1 MKACGDRASKAVKA
15 LAKLSMAGGHF
26 PRLADF
32 LQGNEDVENIQV
44 DNHDLHLLSRD
55 EALFNIPA
63 IAAAE
68 VIKRHVAQTSDELSF
83 EVGDIACITEM
94 PPKEVTLFWRGKG
107 GFKIGNFPSGSVEL
121 INRDT
126 QLSALGSD
134 HSTKLVIKNQ
144 EKVFGKDLAQHLG
157 NSGHDVPQV
166 LTMCTELIE
175 KHGIVSGIYRCSGLV
190 TDIKQLREE
199 FNSGKVPDLT
209 GIVQRIHCFS
219 NLCKLYFRELP
230 DPLLTYKLYD
240 DFTEALVAPTE
251 HEKLLRMQDVIQLL
265 PGPNYRTLQHL
276 MRHLSLLESHAD
288 KTKMTSMNLSIVWG
302 PNLLRYVAEALPSL
316 ALPVSLQPS
325 TLLAPPPQLPIFTAI
340 TTTTTTL
347 ITTAIITTITAT
359 CFVSISRQT
368 VEEAVSDPKMVATE
382 MSRQS
387 MVIEFLLKHT
397 EELFGDRCRPIA
409 CESAGG
415 NSLLSPEPL
424 VSSPSIT
431 LLSLEE
437 AQAQKGI
444 QTGVVFADAITAVT
458 NATTA
463 ATAATAATTAATTA
477 GNTADTTNA
486 TTAAATTA
494 IANEA
499 GSRGPGM

>member
-1 MKACGDRASKAVKA
+1 MKPCGDTASKAVQA
-15 LAKLSMAGGHF
+15 LAKLSMAGGRF

-32 LQGNEDVENIQV
+32 LQGNGDVENIQV
-44 DNHDLHLLSRD
+44 DNRDLHLLLRD

-63 IAAAE
+63 IAAAK
-68 VIKRHVAQTSDELSF
+68 VIERHVAKTPDELSF
-83 EVGDIACITEM
+83 EVGDIVCITEM
-94 PPKEVTLFWRGKG
+94 LPKEVTLFWRGKL

-126 QLSALGSD
+126 QLSALGLD
-134 HSTKLVIKNQ
+134 HSTKRVIKIQ
-144 EKVFGKDLAQHLG
+144 EKVFGEDLARHLG
-157 NSGHDVPQV
+157 NSAHDVPQV
-166 LTMCTELIE
+166 LTICTELIE
-175 KHGIVSGIYRCSGLV
+175 KHGIVSGIYRCSGLA
-190 TDIKQLREE
+190 TDIKQLRKE

-209 GIVQRIHCFS
+209 EIVQRIHCFS

-240 DFTEALVAPTE
+240 KFTEALVAPTE
-251 HEKLLRMQDVIQLL
+251 HEQLLRMQDVIQLL

-302 PNLLRYVAEALPSL
+302 PNLLR
-316 ALPVSLQPS
+316 
-325 TLLAPPPQLPIFTAI
+325 
-340 TTTTTTL
+340 
-347 ITTAIITTITAT
+347 
-359 CFVSISRQT
+359 RQT
-368 VEEAVSDPKMVATE
+368 VEGAVSDPKMVVTE

-387 MVIEFLLKHT
+387 MVTEFLLKHT
-397 EELFGDRCRPIA
+397 EELFGDCCRPIA

-458 NATTA
+458 NATT
-463 ATAATAATTAATTA
+463 TADTTAAATTA
-477 GNTADTTNA
+477 D

-494 IANEA
+494 IANAA

>member
-302 PNLLRYVAEALPSL
+302 PNLLR
-316 ALPVSLQPS
+316 
-325 TLLAPPPQLPIFTAI
+325 
-340 TTTTTTL
+340 
-347 ITTAIITTITAT
+347 
-359 CFVSISRQT
+359 RQT

>member
-1 MKACGDRASKAVKA
+1 
-15 LAKLSMAGGHF
+15 
-26 PRLADF
+26 
-32 LQGNEDVENIQV
+32 QV

-107 GFKIGNFPSGSVEL
+107 GFKVTLTPTLLLQCNNVYTNFPSHPTCPEPSTHPPIVHATKVTNMKHFCHSVP
-121 INRDT
+121 
-126 QLSALGSD
+126 
-134 HSTKLVIKNQ
+134 HSRGQQYPSNPARRVIFVVIKNQ

-157 NSGHDVPQV
+157 NSGHDGERV

-240 DFTEALVAPTE
+240 EFTEALVAPTE

-276 MRHLSLLESHAD
+276 MRHLLLLESHAD

-302 PNLLRYVAEALPSL
+302 PNLLR
-316 ALPVSLQPS
+316 
-325 TLLAPPPQLPIFTAI
+325 
-340 TTTTTTL
+340 
-347 ITTAIITTITAT
+347 
-359 CFVSISRQT
+359 RQT

-409 CESAGG
+409 FESAGG

-424 VSSPSIT
+424 VSSPSIM

-437 AQAQKGI
+437 AQAQKMPSL
-444 QTGVVFADAITAVT
+444 QSPT
-458 NATTA
+458 
-463 ATAATAATTAATTA
+463 
-477 GNTADTTNA
+477 
-486 TTAAATTA
+486 
-494 IANEA
+494 
-499 GSRGPGM
+499 PPPLPPLPPLP

>member
-1 MKACGDRASKAVKA
+1 MRWRSCIAGWRLRWNRQSSSVAPAVSCSVSSAKAKVETGVEVVGTGLMKPCGDTASKAVQA

-32 LQGNEDVENIQV
+32 LQGNGDVENIQV
-44 DNHDLHLLSRD
+44 DNRDLHLLLRD

-63 IAAAE
+63 IAAAK
-68 VIKRHVAQTSDELSF
+68 VIERHVAQTPDELSF
-83 EVGDIACITEM
+83 EVGDIVCITEM
-94 PPKEVTLFWRGKG
+94 LLPKEVTLFWRGKL

-134 HSTKLVIKNQ
+134 HSTKRVIKIQ
-144 EKVFGKDLAQHLG
+144 EKVFGEDLARHLG
-157 NSGHDVPQV
+157 NSAHDVPQV
-166 LTMCTELIE
+166 LTICTELIE
-175 KHGIVSGIYRCSGLV
+175 KHGIVSGIYRCSGLA
-190 TDIKQLREE
+190 TDIKQLRKE

-209 GIVQRIHCFS
+209 EIVQRIHCFS

-240 DFTEALVAPTE
+240 KFTEALVAPTE

-288 KTKMTSMNLSIVWG
+288 KTKMTSMNLSIMWG
-302 PNLLRYVAEALPSL
+302 PNLLR
-316 ALPVSLQPS
+316 
-325 TLLAPPPQLPIFTAI
+325 
-340 TTTTTTL
+340 
-347 ITTAIITTITAT
+347 
-359 CFVSISRQT
+359 RQT
-368 VEEAVSDPKMVATE
+368 VEGAASDPKMVVTE

-387 MVIEFLLKHT
+387 MVTEFLLKHT
-397 EELFGDRCRPIA
+397 EELFGDCCRPIA

-431 LLSLEE
+431 LVSLEE

-444 QTGVVFADAITAVT
+444 QSGVT
-458 NATTA
+458 NATNIADT
-463 ATAATAATTAATTA
+463 TAATTAA
-477 GNTADTTNA
+477 NTADTTNA
-486 TTAAATTA
+486 TTTADTTAAATTADPTATATTA
-494 IANEA
+494 IANGA

>member
-1 MKACGDRASKAVKA
+1 MRWRWCIAGWRRRWNRRSSSVAPAVSSSVSSAKAKVETGVEVVGTGLMKPCGDTASKAVQA
-15 LAKLSMAGGHF
+15 LAKLSMAGGRF

-32 LQGNEDVENIQV
+32 LQGNGDVENIQV
-44 DNHDLHLLSRD
+44 DNRDLHLLLRD

-63 IAAAE
+63 IAAAK
-68 VIKRHVAQTSDELSF
+68 VIERHVAKTPDELSF
-83 EVGDIACITEM
+83 E
-94 PPKEVTLFWRGKG
+94 
-107 GFKIGNFPSGSVEL
+107 IGNFPSGSVEL
-121 INRDT
+121 INRNT

-134 HSTKLVIKNQ
+134 HSTKRVIKIQ
-144 EKVFGKDLAQHLG
+144 EKVFGEDLARHLG
-157 NSGHDVPQV
+157 NSAHDVPQV
-166 LTMCTELIE
+166 LTICTELIE
-175 KHGIVSGIYRCSGLV
+175 KHGIVSGIYRCSGLA
-190 TDIKQLREE
+190 TDIKQLRKE

-209 GIVQRIHCFS
+209 EIVQRIHCFS

-240 DFTEALVAPTE
+240 KFTEALVAPTE
-251 HEKLLRMQDVIQLL
+251 HEQLLRMQDVIQLL

-302 PNLLRYVAEALPSL
+302 PNLLR
-316 ALPVSLQPS
+316 
-325 TLLAPPPQLPIFTAI
+325 
-340 TTTTTTL
+340 
-347 ITTAIITTITAT
+347 
-359 CFVSISRQT
+359 QT
-368 VEEAVSDPKMVATE
+368 VEGAVSEPKMVVTE

-387 MVIEFLLKHT
+387 MVTEFLLKHT
-397 EELFGDRCRPIA
+397 EELFGDCCRPIA

-458 NATTA
+458 NATT
-463 ATAATAATTAATTA
+463 TADTTAAATTA
-477 GNTADTTNA
+477 D

-494 IANEA
+494 IANAA